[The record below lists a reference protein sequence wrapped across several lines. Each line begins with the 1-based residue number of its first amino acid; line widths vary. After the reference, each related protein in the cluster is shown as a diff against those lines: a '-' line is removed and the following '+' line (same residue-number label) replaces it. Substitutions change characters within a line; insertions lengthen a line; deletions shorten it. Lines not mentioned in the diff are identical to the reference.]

1 MLQAHSLLWHYL
13 WVAPNV
19 LLLILAFLIWRRKLH
34 KQFPAFLIFAV
45 VIAIEQLAIYAA
57 DVIPSVSGPAFWHIF
72 WAGLLV
78 EAVVKFVLIGEIF
91 SCVSSKYDSLA
102 SLGKGLIRGLGVA
115 LVLVATIA
123 AAYAPIDNPRYGI
136 ISRAH
141 ILDQTIY
148 LIECGLLLFIFLFAG
163 YFHLTW
169 NKISYGIALG
179 LGISAC
185 VHLATW
191 AIMANGGMTEKRHL
205 LDFLNMAT
213 YHVSVLIWFYYLLV
227 PQKVATTSAV
237 SLPENNLDIWNRE
250 LERLLQ
256 Q

>member
-19 LLLILAFLIWRRKLH
+19 LLLFLALLIWRRLRKT
-34 KQFPAFLIFAV
+34 FPVFLIFAV
-45 VIAIEQLAIYAA
+45 VIASEQLIVYAA
-57 DVIPSVSGPAFWHIF
+57 DVIPSVSGETFWRIF

-78 EAVVKFVLIGEIF
+78 EALVKFALVGEIF
-91 SCVSSKYDSLA
+91 GHVFGRYDSLA
-102 SLGKGLIRGLGVA
+102 LLGKKIIRGVGIA

-123 AAYAPIDNPRYGI
+123 AAYAPIDNPSYSV
-136 ISRAH
+136 ISYAH

-148 LIECGLLLFIFLFAG
+148 LVECGLLLFIFLFAA
-163 YFHLTW
+163 YFKLAW
-169 NKISYGIALG
+169 NDASFGIALG

-191 AIMANGGMTEKRHL
+191 AVMANGGLADKRHL

-213 YHVSVLIWFYYLLV
+213 YHVCVVIWFYYLLI
-227 PQKVATTSAV
+227 PRKVTAGIIAPPLEH
-237 SLPENNLDIWNRE
+237 SLEVWNRE